1 MSDIETAESILKG
14 SQLCLRCGLC
24 CQGVME
30 KAAVLEPNEIELA
43 NELKLEYFMTSDG
56 IYKFHL
62 PCPLVNENVCTV
74 YDNRHPSVCS
84 EFQCL
89 LLDQLLNDEISLE
102 ASLIIVHK
110 IKKYINLIKE
120 KTSSIDKSKSFMDTV
135 QECWDSQQDLN
146 EELFFDL
153 AACRYLI
160 FRHIMSPSK
169 PYSIDRLFFHQSSF
183 EKIDR

>member
-1 MSDIETAESILKG
+1 MSDIETPESISKG
-14 SQLCLRCGLC
+14 SQLCMSCGLC
-24 CQGVME
+24 CQGIME

-43 NELKLEYFMTSDG
+43 RELNLECFMADDG

-62 PCPLVNENVCTV
+62 PCPLVKENICTV
-74 YDNRHPSVCS
+74 YDNSHPRVCS

-89 LLDQLLNDEISLE
+89 LLDQLLSDEISLE
-102 ASLIIVHK
+102 ASFIIIHK

-120 KTSSIDKSKSFMDTV
+120 KISFIDKSKSFMDTV
-135 QECWDSQQDLN
+135 QDCWDSQQDLN
-146 EELFFDL
+146 RELFFDI

-169 PYSIDRLFFHQSSF
+169 PYSIDRLFFPQYSF
-183 EKIDR
+183 EKCDG